1 MENRTK
7 IKTVLLVGVVFL
19 LPLVSFAYSDSAHQ
33 QLTKATFDQF
43 KKFRGTTFESAQIA
57 QAIQGSRD
65 EDILPRPENH
75 FYDPISNQGLQTK
88 LYSGIASPIWA
99 VDILAQANY
108 DWGKFSKLKN
118 SKIVSWTQR
127 NATSSDTIG
136 YQDKLFSSP
145 TDFSWDRAV
154 YEYVHGDKAYAMR
167 ALGHQLHLVQDATV
181 PAHTRNDAHAA
192 GDVYEDFTALQ
203 TPNTAF
209 NSASVPNRNSVDDTL
224 RAVAS
229 FTNKNFL
236 TQDTLFKSQRYDF
249 PSESSLKIE
258 NGFGYNTSL
267 DVKIVRVDRFFN
279 EKTQGFESK
288 YYIDDEENSVAKDNW
303 KVLSKEAVANGV
315 AVLDLFLRDVAK
327 EQRTGALAAMNKS
340 YIETERIVNAL
351 ADERD
356 STIGRLTSLAAADVY
371 ELNQKDIDG
380 AFAAAAVYGIAVPAV
395 ARTSPL
401 KDSQQ
406 NNNPA
411 SALLALQSATQQP
424 QNADPQNT
432 QTLQNVPT
440 EIEIVSV
447 PQEELPEQTPI
458 LQQPEPLPEL
468 IPAPAPILQQQTQS
482 IQTPGGIQPLTF
494 GGGGVGG
501 GGGSTSSATTIET
514 TEESNPE
521 PEPERKPAPEPVDT
535 TPPEL
540 TLTIAECAHSVSN
553 SACVLTVAS
562 DLTIN
567 WEAVADDLDYV
578 TYQGVETTDAT
589 ATDAIAANES
599 KTFTVQAFDTA
610 GNSTTKSI
618 TVYANTMPVVI
629 NEVAWSGTK
638 ASALDEWI
646 ELYNNSPYAITLD
659 GWRVVV
665 ANGAFEIPLAGIVP
679 SDAYFLIKK
688 KQETDTNEETSS
700 AILNVLA
707 DVWQPWD
714 GGLSDRGVVLALT
727 DSTDTVVDEVAL
739 CASNRWCAGA
749 TGGSSMERIRASE
762 VNDTANWSTADSTI
776 LFALDRSVTS
786 MRGTP
791 RARNIATGMLP
802 TTIATDTTLTA
813 AGSPYF
819 VSGTSTIQPGA
830 TLTIHEGA
838 VIKFMNSA
846 SQLAV
851 KGALASEGSA
861 ENSVVFTAL
870 ADDTYGGDSNYNDD
884 STTPNPGAWHSIQI
898 QNGGVATLNN
908 TLVRYGGRRSS
919 GQSHHGAFDVQ
930 SGGTLTAAALTLE
943 HAQEEALYIREGAMV
958 TVQDSVFQHNE
969 DASFGYGIY
978 AGLGT
983 NDASTIA
990 NSTFTNNA
998 QAGVYAGGL
1007 GAYTITNN
1015 TFTQNGTAL
1024 FVQNFLGDVLN
1035 NSGNNNTINGITLPA
1050 TLGIVG
1056 TPQTLPANSLPY
1068 RITTTT
1074 TIPAGAEVTFG
1085 AGARVEFSVGG
1096 SSQLLV
1102 DGGALTLE
1110 NGATLTSVLEV
1121 PTLGAWGSVVIKNGG
1136 TLRGSGATIEYAGG
1150 NSFYGEGGAGVYIT
1164 DTTST
1169 LTLSNSTIQHNKSSG
1184 VFAAD
1189 GIVDISNT
1197 TIAHH
1202 TDGVGIDVRGGTVTL
1217 TNIIFDD
1224 NLENT
1229 NPVDLIP

>member
-1 MENRTK
+1 MENNRILK
-7 IKTVLLVGVVFL
+7 LFIVAVLVIVPQATVG
-19 LPLVSFAYSDSAHQ
+19 AYSVDTHKELSKNVVTEYVR
-33 QLTKATFDQF
+33 LTGKTLTDA
-43 KKFRGTTFESAQIA
+43 EVNCI
-57 QAIQGSRD
+57 IQGSDEED
-65 EDILPRPENH
+65 EDPRYLNH
-75 FYDPISNQGLQTK
+75 FFDPINNKGLDDRVPGTKARSVDWATNPYLQGNFTNWVNNKQTK
-88 LYSGIASPIWA
+88 LLEYDNDYSW
-99 VDILAQANY
+99 Q
-108 DWGKFSKLKN
+108 
-118 SKIVSWTQR
+118 
-127 NATSSDTIG
+127 
-136 YQDKLFSSP
+136 
-145 TDFSWDRAV
+145 RAV
-154 YEYVHGDKAYAMR
+154 YEYAHGNTVEGAC
-167 ALGHQLHLVQDATV
+167 ALGHVLHLLEDKTSV
-181 PAHTRNDAHAA
+181 PHTRDDAH
-192 GDVYEDFTALQ
+192 GPTVLLGRSSYYEEYTANKI
-203 TPNTAF
+203 PNVRVSVIKKLSSLEQAFKDTA
-209 NSASVPNRNSVDDTL
+209 TY
-224 RAVAS
+224 
-229 FTNKNFL
+229 TNTNFL
-236 TQDTLFKSQRYDF
+236 SRDTIFEYYPN
-249 PSESSLKIE
+249 PSSSLLQNNIE
-258 NGFGYNTSL
+258 GRFVLNNLGVKLLFVDYDIDKFGNRTIRGTEL
-267 DVKIVRVDRFFN
+267 N
-279 EKTQGFESK
+279 HPQ
-288 YYIDDEENSVAKDNW
+288 
-303 KVLSKEAVANGV
+303 VLSAYWQNLSTRTVNDGV
-315 AVLDLFLRDVAK
+315 ALLDLFFREVAN

-424 QNADPQNT
+424 QNADSQNT

-468 IPAPAPILQQQTQS
+468 IPAPAPIPQQQTQS

-501 GGGSTSSATTIET
+501 GGGSASSATTIET

-578 TYQGVETTDAT
+578 TYQGVETTDTT

-665 ANGAFEIPLAGIVP
+665 ANGAFEIPLAGSIP

-762 VNDTANWSTADSTI
+762 VNDTVNWSTADSTI